1 MPARNIIR
9 EDSQD
14 SYYHVYARGAN
25 KQSIFI
31 ELSDHDYFQMLI
43 ARYLSK
49 KSTFNKHGY
58 KYPNYS
64 SGLQLVA
71 FCQMGNHF
79 HLLLYQSE
87 AGTLSVFMKSVMV
100 SYSMYFN
107 LKYKHSGAVFE
118 SRFKCSRITQQSY
131 LEHIS
136 RYIHMNPENWENYP
150 YSSLKYFLG
159 APCPGWLHPDQ
170 IKDMF
175 KNSKEYLNFM
185 SDYQGH
191 KEMLQELKYDL
202 ADS

>member
-9 EDSQD
+9 EDSPD

-25 KQSIFI
+25 KQPIFI
-31 ELSDHDYFQMLI
+31 ELADHDYFQMLI

-49 KSTFNKHGY
+49 DATFNKHGY
-58 KYPNYS
+58 SYPNYS
-64 SGLQLVA
+64 AGLQLVA

-79 HLLLYQSE
+79 HLLLYQPEQS
-87 AGTLSVFMKSVMV
+87 TLSVFMKSLMV

-118 SRFKCSRITQQSY
+118 SRFKCSRITQQNY

-150 YSSLKYFLG
+150 YSSLKYFL
-159 APCPGWLHPDQ
+159 ATPCPSWLNPQ
-170 IKDMF
+170 SVKDLF
-175 KNSKEYLNFM
+175 NNSKEYLEFM
-185 SDYQGH
+185 HDYEGH
-191 KEMLQELKYDL
+191 KEMLQELKYEL